1 MPGATHKVLYCRL
14 PGWRTSRR
22 KVKVDILV
30 PPTKLGIPRILSRDV
45 VYIEGIPVMPL
56 FGLLVMKIQ
65 GWSDHRASSRSDFR
79 DKVEGDKTDVYA
91 LLDQAVMEGISYGEA
106 EDRYTPEFMDRA
118 RTLAL
123 EFAVI
128 CGGREALWGLGFPV
142 GRRGRGRAQRP

>member
-1 MPGATHKVLYCRL
+1 VLYCRL

-30 PPTKLGIPRILSRDV
+30 PPTDLGIPRILSRDV

-79 DKVEGDKTDVYA
+79 GKVEEDETDVYA
-91 LLDQAVMEGISYGEA
+91 LLDQAVMEGISYGE
-106 EDRYTPEFMDRA
+106 EERYTEEFMDRA
-118 RTLAL
+118 GTLAL
-123 EFAVI
+123 EFAVT
-128 CGGREALWGLGFPV
+128 CGGQDALWDLGFPV
-142 GRRGRGRAQRP
+142 